1 MAESIRQYM
10 LDMIQKTQT
19 QSTEEMIG
27 RGELPE
33 KSTQDFT
40 MEELE
45 IIMKAR
51 PTAVLELFERSGW
64 ELDDAGRDVIAQ
76 SLQDEVKKDKDIDIE
91 AKKAFNKMTILE
103 REVIIRYRAIAFSN
117 IGGHIFEGMH
127 IKSSDNPLKVPKFV
141 EEFNYETL
149 ILSITNPTDGIGLV
163 FNCLNG
169 QRIITS
175 ADRANRY
182 YVQGFMS
189 ELESRKLKLKTH
201 ETTVDSE
208 DGKEKLYVTLIGHL
222 YKDDHLAISIGELL
236 AEAAMAIVTDK
247 LKSKIMGKFHQA
259 DNPEEEIKSSDDKP
273 DRSDRSDRSDR
284 PDTGYSAPLNFP
296 KWSDEIDDDDEDYE
310 DEDEEDDDDSND
322 NLTGG
327 FHVN

>member
-10 LDMIQKTQT
+10 LDMIEKTQT

-76 SLQDEVKKDKDIDIE
+76 SLQDEVNKDKDIDIE

-175 ADRANRY
+175 ADRADRY

-201 ETTVDSE
+201 KTTVDSE

-259 DNPEEEIKSSDDKP
+259 DNPEEEIKSPDDKP
-273 DRSDRSDRSDR
+273 DR

-296 KWSDEIDDDDEDYE
+296 KWSDEIDDDDD
-310 DEDEEDDDDSND
+310 DEDDEDDQDGDDD
-322 NLTGG
+322 NLVGG